1 MRRLLRI
8 LKVALV
14 NVIVIVLLVGSA
26 EFVFRLRH
34 GAEPGVARAFYPNF
48 QPYVMFAVKPRLNP
62 VFVNEFTHEHI
73 PSTVSTNALGFN
85 DPHEF
90 DYTKPYEKRP
100 NEKVVLFT
108 GASAAWG
115 VGASATDKTIAG
127 RMQYYLNNPQS
138 EVAYTVINMSMGSYL
153 AYQQFLAL
161 SLWGESFRPD
171 WVVAMDG
178 FNDAVTGCGFS
189 QGIGNPMFFA
199 AAKAYIAAY
208 LAAPQHPVFYRGW
221 LENKIIKYSAT
232 YRALT
237 GKEYVP
243 YTLTIDQSSTET
255 TTARRAIIPTKIGD
269 ARGMLAFYLKGER
282 AMLGLFPQAR
292 FILSTAPMVNDFHGD
307 FADVYATP
315 VGSDTYQKAAASL
328 QATLEKYLGQ
338 NEDIPCDLSHNQ
350 ISQTYIFVNGALEL
364 ERLVD
369 SQQKLGR
376 QVQYFNI
383 GAELPSDREAR
394 KPFFIDS
401 AHMSDKGMD
410 VVGHFYAEKILAA
423 DGFKN

>member
-1 MRRLLRI
+1 
-8 LKVALV
+8 
-14 NVIVIVLLVGSA
+14 
-26 EFVFRLRH
+26 
-34 GAEPGVARAFYPNF
+34 
-48 QPYVMFAVKPRLNP
+48 
-62 VFVNEFTHEHI
+62 
-73 PSTVSTNALGFN
+73 
-85 DPHEF
+85 
-90 DYTKPYEKRP
+90 
-100 NEKVVLFT
+100 
-108 GASAAWG
+108 
-115 VGASATDKTIAG
+115 
-127 RMQYYLNNPQS
+127 MQYYLNNAQS
-138 EVAYTVINMSMGSYL
+138 KFAYTVINMSMGSYL

-221 LENKIIKYSAT
+221 FENQIIKYSAA

-243 YTLTIDQSSTET
+243 YTLVIDQSSTET

-307 FADVYATP
+307 FADVYETP
-315 VGSDTYQKAAASL
+315 VGSDTYQKAAAAL
-328 QATLEKYLGQ
+328 QATLEKYLSK
-338 NEDIPCDLSHNQ
+338 NEDIPCDLNHNQ
-350 ISQTYIFVNGALEL
+350 ISQTYVFVNGALEL
-364 ERLVD
+364 ERLVAG
-369 SQQKLGR
+369 QQKLGR
-376 QVQYFNI
+376 QVQYSNI

-394 KPFFIDS
+394 KPFLCRTVRTCPTKEWTL
-401 AHMSDKGMD
+401 SDISMPKKSWSRTASKTD
-410 VVGHFYAEKILAA
+410 RGHP
-423 DGFKN
+423 